1 MTADAY
7 VIGNGNV
14 DTELSSQPFGEG
26 LEPAAHHCDLV
37 AQSLQCAA
45 ELTGALG
52 DFQDGL
58 ELLEDI
64 CGDAVEKTNTFL

>member
-1 MTADAY
+1 M
-7 VIGNGNV
+7 VGNGNV
-14 DTELSSQPFGEG
+14 DTELLGEPLGEG
-26 LEPAAHHCDLV
+26 LEPAAHHGDLV

-52 DFQDGL
+52 DFQNGL

-64 CGDAVEKTNTFL
+64 

>member
-1 MTADAY
+1 M
-7 VIGNGNV
+7 VGNSDV
-14 DTELSSQPFGEG
+14 DTELLGEPLGEG
-26 LEPAAHHCDLV
+26 LESAAHHGDLV

-52 DFQDGL
+52 NFQNGL

-64 CGDAVEKTNTFL
+64 

>member
-1 MTADAY
+1 M
-7 VIGNGNV
+7 VGNGNV
-14 DTELSSQPFGEG
+14 DTELLGEPLGEG

-37 AQSLQCAA
+37 AQGLQCAA

-64 CGDAVEKTNTFL
+64 CGDAVEKTDAFLQ